1 MDAFLSGGGRPQ
13 LSKKQREV
21 IVSFAADDV
30 RLIRLTDVA
39 RDFLQSALIYE
50 THVWNRFAGE
60 RIGQPHQ
67 PQDFIRGERL
77 RIEAAQGGVD
87 IVDGESHAVH
97 ISTKPRALFVQCAPF
112 LVDLRIGLGL
122 GLSLGVA
129 RKRRRKCLQEI
140 RYDVR
145 PNFCSRRRFRHSR
158 PGKSVC
164 HKR

>member
-50 THVWNRFAGE
+50 AHVWNRFAVQ

-77 RIEAAQGGVD
+77 RIEEQRKGAW
-87 IVDGESHAVH
+87 
-97 ISTKPRALFVQCAPF
+97 IS
-112 LVDLRIGLGL
+112 
-122 GLSLGVA
+122 
-129 RKRRRKCLQEI
+129 
-140 RYDVR
+140 
-145 PNFCSRRRFRHSR
+145 
-158 PGKSVC
+158 
-164 HKR
+164 